1 MTVADDSEKNP
12 VRSVVGANIARIRN
26 LRGMTVRDLSSAL
39 AGLGLKLSAS
49 GVSEVENAGRKLPV
63 EELLIFAIALNTS
76 VVDLLIP
83 DDGRDLDV
91 ATGVEPFP
99 PGKLEGWVQGK
110 RPWRLM
116 PYGTP
121 SDARVTEEFRE
132 AAARPRQEKWTIDRR
147 PEIAAIERLKAH
159 VREVARAQNN
169 PAGYSES
176 GQFTPEVMAELLRK
190 SVGNVDEYI
199 ELLASTIER
208 EGYGGR

>member
-1 MTVADDSEKNP
+1 MNVADDSEKNP

-83 DDGRDLDV
+83 DDGSDLDI

-121 SDARVTEEFRE
+121 NDTQVANEFRE
-132 AAARPRQEKWTIDRR
+132 AASRPRKAEWALDKR

-159 VREVARAQNN
+159 VREVARAQND
-169 PAGYSES
+169 PTGYGSTTP
-176 GQFTPEVMAELLRK
+176 FTADAMAELLRK
-190 SVGNVDEYI
+190 SVSNVDEYI

-208 EGYGGR
+208 EGYGG